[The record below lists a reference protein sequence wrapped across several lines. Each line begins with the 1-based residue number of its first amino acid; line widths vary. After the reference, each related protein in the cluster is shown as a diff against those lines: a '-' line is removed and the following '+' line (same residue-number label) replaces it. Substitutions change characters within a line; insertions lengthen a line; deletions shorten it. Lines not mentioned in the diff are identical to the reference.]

1 MKSPEQ
7 LHQLFSNSDFG
18 KILDGNVRFS
28 DFKPVDIDND
38 TWVDVLGDD
47 VNNLQHMPH
56 THRLVGRFCLAQ
68 TVSEKE
74 TNILLTTAMTHDW
87 GEAIDGDI
95 ALPFKTEADEISEQA
110 SYRFIAGEL
119 LGKYEG
125 EELSDMVWR
134 VLNKDDKELGD
145 KFRAVEYIGYNTT
158 AMRAGYMGRAISAR
172 LIKLPFDRP
181 KIEHL
186 AGGLIGFENAMQS
199 QSYATLAGYSEK
211 YSGIQTILHEGVPH
225 VSSNGEKVNE

>member
-7 LHQLFSNSDFG
+7 LHQIFAASDFG
-18 KILDGNVRFS
+18 KTLNGNIRFA
-28 DFKPVDIDND
+28 DFKPVDIDNE

-47 VNNLQHMPH
+47 VNNLHHMPH
-56 THRLVGRFCLAQ
+56 THKLVGRFSVAQCL
-68 TVSEKE
+68 SEKDA
-74 TNILLTTAMTHDW
+74 TTLLTTAMTHDW

-95 ALPFKTEADEISEQA
+95 ALPFKTEADEVSEQI
-110 SYRFIAGEL
+110 SFRMIADEL

-125 EELSDMVWR
+125 EELSDTVWN

-145 KFRAVEYIGYNTT
+145 KFRAIEYIGYNTT

-186 AGGLIGFENAMQS
+186 AGGLIGFESAMQA

-211 YSGIQTILHEGVPH
+211 YPGIQRILHEGVPH
-225 VSSNGEKVNE
+225 KRF

>member
-7 LHQLFSNSDFG
+7 LHQIFSESDFG
-18 KILDGNVRFS
+18 KTLGGNIRFS

-38 TWVDVLGDD
+38 TWVEVLGDD

-56 THRLVGRFCLAQ
+56 THRLVGRFSLAQ
-68 TVSEKE
+68 HLKQEEVD
-74 TNILLTTAMTHDW
+74 ILLTTAMTHDW

-95 ALPFKTEADEISEQA
+95 ALPFKTEADEASEQV
-110 SYRFIAGEL
+110 SFRLIANDL

-125 EELSDMVWR
+125 EELSDMVWK

-145 KFRAVEYIGYNTT
+145 KFRAIEYVGYNTT

-172 LIKLPFDRP
+172 LIRLPYERQ
-181 KIEHL
+181 KVEHL
-186 AGGLIGFENAMQS
+186 AGGLLGFESTMQA
-199 QSYATLAGYSEK
+199 QSYSTLAEYSKK
-211 YSGIQTILHEGVPH
+211 YSGIQDILHEGVPH
-225 VSSNGEKVNE
+225 KVLSAQCS